1 MDSEAD
7 RERYREYVR
16 IWADNGPL
24 LDAIRDGETRAADTP
39 SAIRMFDTAFRI
51 ALRDLP
57 PRESSG
63 LVVWQD
69 YMARWRRR
77 G

>member
-1 MDSEAD
+1 MGESMKEHA
-7 RERYREYVR
+7 RRWKEL
-16 IWADNGPL
+16 GPI
-24 LDAIRDGETRAADTP
+24 LDEIRDRDIRQADTP
-39 SAIRMFDTAFRI
+39 SAIRMFNLAFRI

-63 LVVWQD
+63 LVEWQRWMAVWRQ
-69 YMARWRRR
+69 R